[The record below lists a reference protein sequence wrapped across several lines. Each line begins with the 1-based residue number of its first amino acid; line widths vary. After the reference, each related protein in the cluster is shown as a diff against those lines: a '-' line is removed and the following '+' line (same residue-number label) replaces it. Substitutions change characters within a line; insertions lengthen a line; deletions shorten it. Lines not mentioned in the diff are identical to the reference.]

1 MNPIPKITMDDLVE
15 QYEVLLFDAYGVLVH
30 FSGAMP
36 GAADLTRR
44 LNQVRKPYYILTN
57 DASKLPATAASRYQ
71 GYGLDI
77 ETSHIL
83 TSGGL
88 IKDYFGKH
96 GLAGAR
102 CVVLGPEDSHGYV
115 KQAGGQIVSARH
127 DFDVIVIADEGGYPF
142 LETVDQAFTSLCR
155 LLDNGQEVRLLLPNP
170 DLIYPKTDQ
179 GIGFTAGSIAGIY
192 ENALKLR
199 YPNRKD
205 LRFTRL
211 GKPETHL
218 FEEAYARCRS
228 RDMVMIGDQ
237 LETDIRGA
245 RRFGIDAV
253 WIQSG
258 IMPDTPSPIPE
269 SMQPTYILE
278 SLALDVKA

>member
-1 MNPIPKITMDDLVE
+1 MNPIPKISIDRLIE

-36 GAADLTRR
+36 GAADLIQR
-44 LNQVRKPYYILTN
+44 LNQSSKSYFILTN

-77 ETSHIL
+77 DASHIL

-88 IKDYFGKH
+88 IKGYFKEH
-96 GLAGAR
+96 TLVGAR
-102 CVVLGPEDSHGYV
+102 CVVLGPEDSSRYV
-115 KQAGGQIVSARH
+115 AQAGGQVVRAQH
-127 DFDVIVIADEGGYPF
+127 DFDVIVVADEMGYPF
-142 LETVDQAFTSLCR
+142 LETLDQVFTSLCR
-155 LLDNGQEVRLLLPNP
+155 LIDKGQDVQLLLPNP
-170 DLIYPKTDQ
+170 DLIYPKADQ
-179 GIGFTAGSIAGIY
+179 GIGFTAGSIAGIF

-205 LRFTRL
+205 LLFSRL

-218 FEEAYARCRS
+218 FEAAYTRS
-228 RDMVMIGDQ
+228 RSRNMVMIGDQ

-253 WIQSG
+253 WIQTG
-258 IMPDTPSPIPE
+258 IMPGNLSQFPD
-269 SMQPTYILE
+269 SMQPTYILD
-278 SLALDVKA
+278 SLLM